1 MKNIVL
7 IVISLAY
14 TVHCLAAPELKGSP
28 QELKGFLYPN
38 DNIVSISA
46 FAEEKAYSDQAIV
59 SVVITTES
67 KQLSGAIGKNSEVRA
82 KITQTLVD
90 SGIDKS
96 AIKSSKFSSS
106 PQYGWFGSKPASYE
120 VINRMAIVIS
130 DETHLKTIA
139 ELADQSSDIELSDTE
154 FEHSKKDEFNQKVKA
169 KALDKI
175 LKQKEFYETSLGVTL
190 TTVGIRDSNIQHMG
204 TRGARLRERKI
215 DSYATAEVSAASASS
230 VERIRNQAESSF
242 DEVIYQANLSI
253 EFKISH

>member
-1 MKNIVL
+1 MKNIL
-7 IVISLAY
+7 FGLLGLAY

-46 FAEEKAYSDQAIV
+46 FAEEKAYSDRAIV
-59 SVVITTES
+59 SLVITTES
-67 KQLSGAIGKNSEVRA
+67 KQLSEAIGENSDLRA
-82 KITQTLVD
+82 KITKTLVD
-90 SGIDKS
+90 TGINES

-120 VINRMAIVIS
+120 VVNRMAVTIS
-130 DETHLKTIA
+130 DGTHLKTIA
-139 ELADQSSDIELSDTE
+139 ELADQSSDIELADTE

-175 LKQKEFYETSLGVTL
+175 LKQKEFYESSLGVTL

-204 TRGARLRERKI
+204 TRGARLRENKM
-215 DSYATAEVSAASASS
+215 DSYATAEVSLAPASS
-230 VERIRNQAESSF
+230 VKRTREQAESSF
-242 DEVIYQANLSI
+242 DEILYHANLAV
-253 EFKISH
+253 EFKITH